1 MNFPSTCRIA
11 SIIPNDAMILPHNA
25 NLRRMTFS
33 ERTRGQDRKHQAY
46 KHQAYKCYHR
56 VNLGDS
62 LPSSTRIRFSL
73 HTGLGRESGQD
84 SIYEF
89 LQTKSVWISFADKV
103 ANPFILR

>member
-46 KHQAYKCYHR
+46 KHQAYKHQAYKCYHR

-62 LPSSTRIRFSL
+62 LASSTRIRFSV
-73 HTGLGRESGQD
+73 HT
-84 SIYEF
+84 
-89 LQTKSVWISFADKV
+89 SVRLLLVVETPPLTALFQGT
-103 ANPFILR
+103 